1 MSSRDY
7 RAVPLVF
14 LFIALFSINV
24 QITKCQAPTS
34 PNQVPAIKS
43 EVRIVLVDVVVT
55 QRKGEI
61 VGGLHKEDF
70 KVAEDGTPQT
80 ISFCE
85 EHTGGRVSPIA
96 LPPEPPDVYTNYP
109 RIKTTDS
116 INILL
121 LDSLNTQASDQT
133 YVRPQMAKYLQAAL
147 AAPTGARV
155 AIFTL
160 GQKLRMVR
168 GFTADSS
175 ESLKA
180 LIDPN
185 SGTEAKFESQMASP
199 ARKHSDELA
208 CSEIRSPIAKE
219 GCEEF
224 LAEEGSE
231 RSSDRVV
238 MTLQAF
244 QALAR
249 YLAQFPGRKNVMWVA
264 SSFPIS
270 FFPESNPRGV
280 LRKQYR
286 SEIRQTADLLTADQV
301 AVYPISAAGLS
312 PDSINAPDNYG
323 VPVHDDY
330 SNRNFNQITM
340 ETLARDTGGRPFYN
354 TNDLSNAMTEA
365 INSGSHYYTLTY
377 TPSNTK
383 KGGKYRR
390 IELKATN
397 GSYKLAYRRG
407 YYAENPNMEQAI
419 ERSAPSDPLLPLVG
433 FGMPDFAQILYKV
446 RVATLQDSGKADPKR
461 TGVRYGVDFAIA
473 PPDVKLETSAAGTR
487 DGNIEVALMAY
498 DYDGKLLNGV
508 TRKIPIHLQPDVLA
522 ALQKV
527 GFQLHEEIDL
537 PSGDIYLQTGIY
549 DLGASHAGTLGIPLH
564 VNAVLAETK

>member
-1 MSSRDY
+1 
-7 RAVPLVF
+7 
-14 LFIALFSINV
+14 
-24 QITKCQAPTS
+24 
-34 PNQVPAIKS
+34 
-43 EVRIVLVDVVVT
+43 
-55 QRKGEI
+55 
-61 VGGLHKEDF
+61 
-70 KVAEDGTPQT
+70 
-80 ISFCE
+80 
-85 EHTGGRVSPIA
+85 
-96 LPPEPPDVYTNYP
+96 
-109 RIKTTDS
+109 
-116 INILL
+116 
-121 LDSLNTQASDQT
+121 
-133 YVRPQMAKYLQAAL
+133 
-147 AAPTGARV
+147 
-155 AIFTL
+155 
-160 GQKLRMVR
+160 
-168 GFTADSS
+168 
-175 ESLKA
+175 
-180 LIDPN
+180 
-185 SGTEAKFESQMASP
+185 
-199 ARKHSDELA
+199 
-208 CSEIRSPIAKE
+208 
-219 GCEEF
+219 
-224 LAEEGSE
+224 
-231 RSSDRVV
+231 
-238 MTLQAF
+238 
-244 QALAR
+244 
-249 YLAQFPGRKNVMWVA
+249 
-264 SSFPIS
+264 
-270 FFPESNPRGV
+270 
-280 LRKQYR
+280 
-286 SEIRQTADLLTADQV
+286 
-301 AVYPISAAGLS
+301 
-312 PDSINAPDNYG
+312 
-323 VPVHDDY
+323 VHDDY